1 MNSTLGMPPG
11 PAEMEQQPHRI
22 DAEITALM
30 SYLQKQRNHVL
41 EAVEGLDEK
50 ALRRPVL
57 PSGWSCLGMV
67 QHLTLSVERLW
78 FRAVVAGDPAAIE
91 LVSSQ
96 ASAWQVDPEV
106 PAEEVIDRYRHE
118 ASLAD
123 AVIAASSPD
132 ADLVWWPFPEGEWRL
147 HNLRE
152 VLLHVITET
161 ACHAG
166 HLDAVRE
173 LIDGRQWVVNT

>member
-1 MNSTLGMPPG
+1 MTVTV
-11 PAEMEQQPHRI
+11 

-30 SYLQKQRNHVL
+30 HCLQRERDHVL
-41 EAVEGLDEK
+41 GAVEGLSEEE
-50 ALRRPVL
+50 LRRPVL

-67 QHLTLSVERLW
+67 QHLTLSVERLY
-78 FRAVVAGDPAAIE
+78 FRAAVAGDPEVID

-96 ASAWQVDPEV
+96 ASAWQVPPGLSGAEV
-106 PAEEVIDRYRHE
+106 LDGYRHE

-123 AVIAASSPD
+123 TVIAASS
-132 ADLVWWPFPEGEWRL
+132 AEAELAWWPFPAGGWRL
-147 HNLRE
+147 HTLRD

-166 HLDAVRE
+166 HLDAARE
-173 LIDGRQWVVNT
+173 LIDGQQWLVNT

>member
-1 MNSTLGMPPG
+1 MTV
-11 PAEMEQQPHRI
+11 AV

-30 SYLQKQRNHVL
+30 RFLQVQRDHVL
-41 EAVEGLDEK
+41 GTVEGLSEE

-78 FRAVVAGDPAAIE
+78 FRAVVAGDPEAID
-91 LVSSQ
+91 LVGSQ
-96 ASAWQVDPEV
+96 DSAWQVAAEV
-106 PAEEVIDRYRHE
+106 SAADVLDRYRHE

-123 AVIAASSPD
+123 AVIAASSVD
-132 ADLVWWPFPEGEWRL
+132 ADLVWWPFPDGEWRL
-147 HNLRE
+147 HSLRD
-152 VLLHVITET
+152 VLLHVIAET

-173 LIDGRQWVVNT
+173 LIDGRQWMVNT

>member
-1 MNSTLGMPPG
+1 MTVVV
-11 PAEMEQQPHRI
+11 
-22 DAEITALM
+22 DAEIAALLRV
-30 SYLQKQRNHVL
+30 LQVQRDHVL
-41 EAVEGLDEK
+41 GTVEGLSEE

-78 FRAVVAGDPAAIE
+78 FRAVVAGDPEVIE
-91 LVSSQ
+91 LVGSQ
-96 ASAWQVDPEV
+96 DSPWQVASGV
-106 PAEEVIDRYRHE
+106 PAADVLDRYRYE

-123 AVIAASSPD
+123 AVIAASSAD
-132 ADLVWWPFPEGEWRL
+132 ADLVWWPFPEDEWRL
-147 HNLRE
+147 HTLRD

-173 LIDGRQWVVNT
+173 LIDGRQWLVNT

>member
-1 MNSTLGMPPG
+1 MTVVV
-11 PAEMEQQPHRI
+11 
-22 DAEITALM
+22 DAEITALL
-30 SYLQKQRNHVL
+30 SVLQVQRDHVL
-41 EAVEGLDEK
+41 GAVEGLSEEV
-50 ALRRPVL
+50 LRRPVL

-67 QHLTLSVERLW
+67 QHLTLSVERLY
-78 FRAVVAGDPAAIE
+78 FRAVVAGDPVVID

-96 ASAWQVDPEV
+96 DSAWQVASGLSAADV
-106 PAEEVIDRYRHE
+106 LDHYRHE

-123 AVIAASSPD
+123 AVIAASSAD

-147 HNLRE
+147 HNLRD

-173 LIDGRQWVVNT
+173 LIDGRQWLVNT

>member
-1 MNSTLGMPPG
+1 M
-11 PAEMEQQPHRI
+11 QC
-22 DAEITALM
+22 
-30 SYLQKQRNHVL
+30 LQRQRNHVL
-41 EAVEGLDEK
+41 GAVEGLSDE

-57 PSGWSCLGMV
+57 PSGWSCVGMV

-78 FRAVVAGDPAAIE
+78 FRAVVAGDPAVIDQ
-91 LVSSQ
+91 VGSQ
-96 ASAWQVDPEV
+96 ASAWQVDPGL
-106 PAEEVIDRYRHE
+106 PAADVLDRYRHE

-123 AVIAASSPD
+123 AVIAASSSD

-147 HNLRE
+147 HNVGD

-166 HLDAVRE
+166 HLDAARE
-173 LIDGRQWVVNT
+173 LIDGQQWLVNT

>member
-1 MNSTLGMPPG
+1 MTV
-11 PAEMEQQPHRI
+11 AV

-30 SYLQKQRNHVL
+30 QCLQRQRNHVL
-41 EAVEGLDEK
+41 GAVEGLSDE

-67 QHLTLSVERLW
+67 QHLTLSVERLY
-78 FRAVVAGDPAAIE
+78 FRAVVAGDPVVIDQ
-91 LVSSQ
+91 VGSQ
-96 ASAWQVDPEV
+96 GSAWQVDPGL
-106 PAEEVIDRYRHE
+106 PAADVLDRYRHE

-147 HNLRE
+147 HNVRD
-152 VLLHVITET
+152 VLLHAITET

-173 LIDGRQWVVNT
+173 LIDGQQWLVNT

>member
-1 MNSTLGMPPG
+1 MT
-11 PAEMEQQPHRI
+11 AAV

-30 SYLQKQRNHVL
+30 RCLQRQRDHVL
-41 EAVEGLDEK
+41 GAVEGLGDE

-78 FRAVVAGDPAAIE
+78 FRAAVAGDQDVIDMIG
-91 LVSSQ
+91 SQ
-96 ASAWQVDPEV
+96 DGAWQVAPGLPAGEV
-106 PAEEVIDRYRHE
+106 LDGYRHE
-118 ASLAD
+118 VSLAD
-123 AVIAASSPD
+123 ALIAASAAD
-132 ADLVWWPFPEGEWRL
+132 ADLAWWPFPGSEWRL
-147 HNLRE
+147 HSLRD

-166 HLDAVRE
+166 HLDAARE
-173 LIDGRQWVVNT
+173 LIDGQQWVVNT

>member
-1 MNSTLGMPPG
+1 VG
-11 PAEMEQQPHRI
+11 
-22 DAEITALM
+22 AEITALM
-30 SYLQKQRNHVL
+30 RFLQVQRDHVL
-41 EAVEGLDEK
+41 GTVEGLSEE

-78 FRAVVAGDPAAIE
+78 FRAVVAGDPEAID

-96 ASAWQVDPEV
+96 ASAWQVAAEV
-106 PAEEVIDRYRHE
+106 SAADVLDRYRHE

-123 AVIAASSPD
+123 AVIAASSVD
-132 ADLVWWPFPEGEWRL
+132 ADLVWWPFPDSEWRL
-147 HNLRE
+147 HSLRD
-152 VLLHVITET
+152 VLLHVIAET

-173 LIDGRQWVVNT
+173 LIDGRQWIVNT